1 MFKINEF
8 VQSMHG
14 TVRLCLDFYTP
25 VNEIP
30 LEDSFVK
37 TLKIF
42 KFNIYLYSFI
52 HVVLEF
58 NICHIRLITRTSNHS
73 RQNFDVFL
81 FSLFFVQLSFVRSQI
96 SEDKVCAW
104 IRGFTHYCWFSI
116 YHSLLFWH
124 VAFLWNWMD
133 FLTYLLSHIWS
144 Q

>member
-1 MFKINEF
+1 
-8 VQSMHG
+8 MHG

-73 RQNFDVFL
+73 RQNFYVFL

-104 IRGFTHYCWFSI
+104 IRGFTHYCWFSVLTFTI
-116 YHSLLFWH
+116 VCCFDMLLFYEIGWI
-124 VAFLWNWMD
+124 F
-133 FLTYLLSHIWS
+133 
-144 Q
+144 

>member
-1 MFKINEF
+1 
-8 VQSMHG
+8 MHG

-73 RQNFDVFL
+73 RQNFYVFL

-104 IRGFTHYCWFSI
+104 IRGFTHYCWFSVLTFNI
-116 YHSLLFWH
+116 VCCFDMLLFYEIGWI
-124 VAFLWNWMD
+124 F
-133 FLTYLLSHIWS
+133 
-144 Q
+144 